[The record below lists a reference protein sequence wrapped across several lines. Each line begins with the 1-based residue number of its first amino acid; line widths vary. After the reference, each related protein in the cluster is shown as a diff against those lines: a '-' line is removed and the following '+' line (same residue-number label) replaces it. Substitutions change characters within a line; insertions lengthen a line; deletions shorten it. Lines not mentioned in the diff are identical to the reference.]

1 MVNPRFEPSEDVLF
15 INDHGEIKEAC
26 ITEIL
31 YQGDVG
37 NEYAIAIDGFM
48 DEADIW
54 EDFLFKTTEVSE
66 LIETA
71 EQIIRERIDAVNE
84 FRRKNAEASQ

>member
-1 MVNPRFEPSEDVLF
+1 MANPRFSVSEDVLF

-26 ITEIL
+26 ITAIV

-37 NEYAIAIDGFM
+37 NEYAIAIDGFQ

-54 EDFLFKTTEVSE
+54 EDFLFKATETSE
-66 LIETA
+66 VIETA
-71 EQIIRERIDAVNE
+71 WQIIQERTDSVNE
-84 FRRKNAEASQ
+84 FMRKHGAL